1 MEGVPQASVLVIVS
15 GLIVGIMFGFALQ
28 RGRY

>member
-1 MEGVPQASVLVIVS
+1 MEGIQPITIMVILSGILVGV
-15 GLIVGIMFGFALQ
+15 MFGFVLQ

>member
-1 MEGVPQASVLVIVS
+1 MEGVTQASVMVILS
-15 GLIVGIMFGFALQ
+15 GLLVGVMFGFALQ

>member
-1 MEGVPQASVLVIVS
+1 MEGIPYAGIGVILS
-15 GLIVGIMFGFALQ
+15 GLLVGVAFGYVLQ

>member
-1 MEGVPQASVLVIVS
+1 MEGIQPIGIMVILS
-15 GLIVGIMFGFALQ
+15 GLLTGIVFGYVLQ

>member
-1 MEGVPQASVLVIVS
+1 MEVQPATLMVILS
-15 GLIVGIMFGFALQ
+15 GILTGLIFGFVLQ

>member
-1 MEGVPQASVLVIVS
+1 MEGIQPIGIMVIVS
-15 GLIVGIMFGFALQ
+15 GLLTGVLFGFVLQ

>member
-1 MEGVPQASVLVIVS
+1 MEGISQASIMVILTGILVGVI
-15 GLIVGIMFGFALQ
+15 FGFALQ

>member
-1 MEGVPQASVLVIVS
+1 MEEVSQASVLVIVS
-15 GLIVGIMFGFALQ
+15 GLLVGILFGFALQ

>member
-1 MEGVPQASVLVIVS
+1 MEGVSQASVIVIVS
-15 GLIVGIMFGFALQ
+15 GLLVGVMFGFALQ

>member
-1 MEGVPQASVLVIVS
+1 MEGVSQAGVLVIIS
-15 GLIVGIMFGFALQ
+15 GLLVGVMFGFALQ

>member
-1 MEGVPQASVLVIVS
+1 MEGIPYASIGVILSGILVGVA
-15 GLIVGIMFGFALQ
+15 FGYILQ

>member
-1 MEGVPQASVLVIVS
+1 MEGVSQASVLVIVS

>member
-1 MEGVPQASVLVIVS
+1 MEEIPQASVLVIAS
-15 GLIVGIMFGFALQ
+15 GLLVGIMFGFALQ

>member
-1 MEGVPQASVLVIVS
+1 MEIQPITIMVILS
-15 GLIVGIMFGFALQ
+15 GILTGLALGFVLQ